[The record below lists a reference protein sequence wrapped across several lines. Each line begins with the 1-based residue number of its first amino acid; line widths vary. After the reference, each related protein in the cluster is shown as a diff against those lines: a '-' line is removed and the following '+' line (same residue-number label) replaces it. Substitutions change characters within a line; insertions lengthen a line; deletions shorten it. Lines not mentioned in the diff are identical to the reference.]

1 MPGIVLATGF
11 FLLLSD
17 TIGLPQSPYALVIL
31 TNALMAVPYALK
43 VLENPMRDLAE
54 RYNPLCLSLDI
65 HGWQRLADRT
75 ACAASPA
82 GTGTGLRLRAVDRRF
97 RRGRLATSISVPCL
111 YLYQQIPTRNDGR

>member
-1 MPGIVLATGF
+1 LSGMVILAMPGIVLATGF

-17 TIGLPQSPYALVIL
+17 TLGLPQSPYALVIL

-65 HGWQRLADRT
+65 HGWQRLR
-75 ACAASPA
+75 
-82 GTGTGLRLRAVDRRF
+82 
-97 RRGRLATSISVPCL
+97 
-111 YLYQQIPTRNDGR
+111 